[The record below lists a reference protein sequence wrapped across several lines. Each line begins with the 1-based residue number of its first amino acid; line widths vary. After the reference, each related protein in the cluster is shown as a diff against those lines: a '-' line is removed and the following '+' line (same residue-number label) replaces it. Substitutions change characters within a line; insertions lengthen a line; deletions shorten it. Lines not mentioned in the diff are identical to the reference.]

1 MDHPK
6 ELKVK
11 GAAQLLQCSNET
23 IRRLNRR
30 GILKAHRDFLGHRV
44 FELDEL
50 LKVKA
55 QREELRD

>member
-1 MDHPK
+1 MDPK
-6 ELKVK
+6 NLKVK
-11 GAAQLLQCSNET
+11 EAAEFLRCSCET

-30 GILKAHRDFLGHRV
+30 GILKAHRNFLGHRV
-44 FELDEL
+44 FEFDEL

>member
-1 MDHPK
+1 VEQK
-6 ELKVK
+6 RLKVK
-11 GAAQLLQCSNET
+11 EAAEFLRCSSET

-30 GILKAHRDFLGHRV
+30 GILKAQRNFLGHRV

-55 QREELRD
+55 QREELFD